1 MSKKLVLTKEILQH
15 RLIAVEDFGSM
26 TPEAAELYAAE
37 GELAKVS
44 EVPYGED
51 TSGKDLGWLQEL
63 NVEVAEKLPPNLYCL
78 KLDQLKE
85 LSVDTAKALA
95 KNKCNNLTL
104 NGLTSLSEELA
115 DALSNYW
122 GKLELNGIT
131 SLDKKTADALSCFAG
146 ESIHLG
152 SVDEISEDALVALA
166 GVDADLDLCSL
177 KSLSDKAAKALV
189 AKKRSLDLSGLAEI
203 SEVVASILSQN
214 RKNILSEKLEAAVKA
229 AGKKA
234 SKEKKL
240 TTKELANI
248 RKMLDE
254 GSLEKVT
261 FALDL
266 LDSLGAEDKDYAK
279 LFGKGR
285 IKKLIIYNGV
295 MFNLLFERLSNF
307 DEALTNLEE
316 GLNGLCWEYRD
327 GDEGRDL
334 ISSLPGELSDSL
346 IEFLSTLELK
356 RQRINSLDLNNLES
370 LSDSAAKSLTKF
382 EGSTIELKGL
392 KEITDS
398 AASSLAH
405 FKGDYLTLRG
415 LRKLSDAAAE
425 SLSLFTGELDLM
437 GLTELSDT
445 AAESLSKQKGFT
457 PNKRLMRI
465 KEHIFRK
472 N

>member
-1 MSKKLVLTKEILQH
+1 M
-15 RLIAVEDFGSM
+15 
-26 TPEAAELYAAE
+26 
-37 GELAKVS
+37 
-44 EVPYGED
+44 
-51 TSGKDLGWLQEL
+51 
-63 NVEVAEKLPPNLYCL
+63 
-78 KLDQLKE
+78 
-85 LSVDTAKALA
+85 
-95 KNKCNNLTL
+95 
-104 NGLTSLSEELA
+104 
-115 DALSNYW
+115 
-122 GKLELNGIT
+122 
-131 SLDKKTADALSCFAG
+131 DKKTADALSSFAG
-146 ESIHLG
+146 QSIHLG

-189 AKKRSLDLSGLAEI
+189 AKKRLLDLSGLAEI
-203 SEVVASILSQN
+203 SEVVAGILSQN
-214 RKNILSEKLEAAVKA
+214 KNNILSEKIEAAVKA

-356 RQRINSLDLNNLES
+356 RERIGSLDLNNFES

-457 PNKRLMRI
+457 ANKRLMRI